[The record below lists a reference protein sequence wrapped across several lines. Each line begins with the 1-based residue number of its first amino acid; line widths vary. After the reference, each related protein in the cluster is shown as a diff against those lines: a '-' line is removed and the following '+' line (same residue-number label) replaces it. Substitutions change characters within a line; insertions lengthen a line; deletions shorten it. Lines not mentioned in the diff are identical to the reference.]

1 LAIANSKLHAIAK
14 PRKFQLAAA
23 TESVRE
29 RSRIVFA
36 KEGVKPMKAIIAFV
50 FTVTFMIATAVAQE
64 PGRPP
69 HPPNMPGGADNIPHP
84 PHPPNPDPL
93 AHLMFPP
100 DMIMAHAR
108 QLNLTDEQR
117 TFMRSE
123 IQKTTASFQDLQW
136 KLQDQMELLQETMK
150 STSLNEQQVLA
161 QIVKVLDIER
171 EIKRLHIGLAVRLK
185 NRLTPEQ
192 QEQLHQIRVQPR

>member
-1 LAIANSKLHAIAK
+1 MKTMIAA
-14 PRKFQLAAA
+14 
-23 TESVRE
+23 
-29 RSRIVFA
+29 VFA
-36 KEGVKPMKAIIAFV
+36 VAFL
-50 FTVTFMIATAVAQE
+50 FATVTCAQE
-64 PGRPP
+64 PGQPG
-69 HPPNMPGGADNIPHP
+69 HPPNAPGADNLPNRP

-100 DMIMAHAR
+100 DMIMNHAR
-108 QLNLTDEQR
+108 QLNLTEEQKA
-117 TFMRSE
+117 FMRSE

-150 STSLNEQQVLA
+150 STSVNEQQALA
-161 QIVKVLDIER
+161 QLDKVLELER

-192 QEQLHQIRVQPR
+192 QDQLHKMRPDHPPMGMPGAPDHPPADQIP

>member
-1 LAIANSKLHAIAK
+1 MKTMIAAVFAIAL
-14 PRKFQLAAA
+14 L
-23 TESVRE
+23 
-29 RSRIVFA
+29 
-36 KEGVKPMKAIIAFV
+36 G
-50 FTVTFMIATAVAQE
+50 TVAVAQE
-64 PGRPP
+64 PGQPG
-69 HPPNMPGGADNIPHP
+69 HPPNGPGADNAPNRP

-100 DMIMAHAR
+100 DMIMNHAR
-108 QLNLTDEQR
+108 QLNLTDEQK

-136 KLQDQMELLQETMK
+136 KLQDQVELLQETMK
-150 STSLNEQQVLA
+150 STSVNEQQALA
-161 QIVKVLDIER
+161 QLDKVLDLER

-192 QEQLHQIRVQPR
+192 QEQLQKMRMDHPPMRMPGGPDHPPDQIQ